1 MRLAERIAGAPIS
14 WGVNEVPG
22 WGYQMSAERVL
33 SEAASLG
40 LSAIE
45 AGPEGFLP
53 GDPAEASRM
62 LDERGLRLIGG
73 FVPAV
78 LHRADERDAELASVE
93 QQARLFAGTGADV
106 LIVAASTAQEG
117 YEETVEL
124 DDDSWDELFGNLA
137 SVEEIGVRYGLTV
150 ALHPHFGTAIERPHH
165 LRRLL
170 DGCETGLCLDTGHLA
185 VGGDDPVEVAEIAA
199 DRVCIVHLKDVDR
212 RLAEK
217 VATGELDYEDAVRQG
232 VFRPLGEGD
241 VDIDRVVDLLERSG
255 YRGWYVLEQD
265 IMLADE
271 PEEGEGPVNDIR
283 KSLDFIE
290 RKLDE
295 ERKPVT

>member
-1 MRLAERIAGAPIS
+1 MSLISRVAGAPIS

-33 SEAASLG
+33 GEAASLG

-78 LHRADERDAELASVE
+78 LHRADKRDAELASVE
-93 QQARLFAGTGADV
+93 QQARLFADTGADV
-106 LIVAASTAQEG
+106 LIVAASTVQEG

-199 DRVCIVHLKDVDR
+199 DRVRIVHLKDVDR

-271 PEEGEGPVNDIR
+271 PEEGEGPVNDVR

-290 RKLDE
+290 GKLDE